1 MTRFAWMQA
10 RSQVAVAAGA
20 LVIAAVILVITGLHL
35 SHLYDTTVAT
45 CQSHADCPTVTSSF
59 LQTDHT
65 LATWLDVLVVAVPGI
80 MGIFWGAPLVAREL
94 ETGSFRLA
102 WTQSVTRRRWLA
114 VKLAVAGLAAVAVA
128 GLLSL
133 MVTWWSSPL
142 DRVNMYAFGS
152 FDERDIVPLGY
163 AAFAFVLGVTAG
175 VLIRRTLP
183 AMATTLVVF
192 VAVRLAAKQWIRPN
206 FMSPKV
212 LNGVLN
218 AGSMGFGSTNGGPFV
233 LEPQP
238 SSIPGAWILST
249 QIVDKA
255 GHGLTAQHLKTACP
269 QLLAG
274 TPGGGG
280 GNAVPV
286 PAGAQRVLQ
295 DCVVKL
301 SAQFHQLTSYQPAS
315 RYWTFQADEL
325 AVYLAAALVLAGVCF
340 WWVRRRLA

>member
-10 RSQVAVAAGA
+10 RFQAVSAAGA
-20 LVIAAVILVITGLHL
+20 LVVVAIVLLITGPHL
-35 SHLYDTTVAT
+35 VHLYDTTVAT
-45 CQSHADCPTVTSSF
+45 CQSHADCPTATSSF
-59 LQTDHT
+59 LQVDHT

-94 ETGSFRLA
+94 ETGSFRLV

-114 VKLAVAGLAAVAVA
+114 AKLAVVSLAAVAVA

-152 FDERDIVPLGY
+152 FDQRDIVPFGY
-163 AAFAFVLGVTAG
+163 AAFAFALGVTG

-192 VAVRLAAKQWIRPN
+192 VAVRLSANHWIRPN

-212 LNGVLN
+212 LKGALN
-218 AGSMGFGSTNGGPFV
+218 ANSMGFGSTNGGPFV
-233 LEPQP
+233 LEPP
-238 SSIPGAWILST
+238 PPNIPGAWILST

-255 GHGLTAQHLKTACP
+255 GQGLTAQHLKTAYP

-274 TPGGGG
+274 TPRGGRRRRCRASAARSSARAAGLRRE
-280 GNAVPV
+280 AQRPV
-286 PAGAQRVLQ
+286 PPTHQVPTRQPVL
-295 DCVVKL
+295 
-301 SAQFHQLTSYQPAS
+301 
-315 RYWTFQADEL
+315 
-325 AVYLAAALVLAGVCF
+325 GVPG
-340 WWVRRRLA
+340 R

>member
-1 MTRFAWMQA
+1 MIRLTWRQFRTQA
-10 RSQVAVAAGA
+10 FVSAGVLVVLAAILA
-20 LVIAAVILVITGLHL
+20 LTGPHLV
-35 SHLYDTTVAT
+35 HLYNTTVAN
-45 CQSHADCPTVTSSF
+45 CASKGDCSAATNFF
-59 LQTDHT
+59 LGRDRLLQQ
-65 LATWLDVLVVAVPGI
+65 LSLVVVALPAI
-80 MGIFWGAPLVAREL
+80 LGIFWGAPLVAREL
-94 ETGSFRLA
+94 ETGTFRLA
-102 WTQSVTRRRWLA
+102 WTQSISRSKWLA
-114 VKLAVAGLAAVAVA
+114 IKLAIVGLASMAVAGLV
-128 GLLSL
+128 SL

-238 SSIPGAWILST
+238 SNIPGAWILST